1 MNPELQ
7 THGSQRSIE
16 IDWPSDTDSSILHDP
31 QTYDLDYLQEAVPQN
46 NDDLSTLLGLDTCDS
61 DSTAKTLQQSSC
73 SETQFTAEETQT
85 RLIGATQPTTGVL
98 PPTANADE
106 STPHPIHST
115 PELAIQKASETNTK
129 GGDDQPKPEV
139 KSMQELEAQLRF
151 LRHKLQK
158 GFLPIAGQPKA
169 DEMKTMSAYLKKLEH
184 IGDPPQSILRA
195 TRITKLLKKITNLDE
210 IPRNGKYSFK
220 DRATALLEKWGTSL
234 EKEDQTTSSTGRPIK
249 HDGTGL
255 SAIADEQKPANRAD
269 SQNLLGNEAPT
280 SATGLMEKR
289 ALNMVVRSER
299 SASDHNNESIG
310 TPANEHSKPTPPP
323 SPAPHDSRE
332 PNRAVIDLTDDDE
345 VDVATGLEPPCHP
358 TDPQSLRPSVA
369 RSTQASRS
377 PPPSST
383 NSEPISTTTR
393 KIQASPKSA
402 SAKSDTKKRK
412 RSKATN
418 DERALVSASNS
429 SGNHNMDNTPNRQRP
444 QRKTSPGK
452 HLTNEIL
459 WMSGSVSKIEKMI
472 KETEEEIDTIR
483 EKRVRL
489 LKENEAEMQA
499 ARRRM
504 NESINLKEYLLAWG
518 AQDERVTE
526 EWSSP
531 K

>member
-1 MNPELQ
+1 MNPEPQ
-7 THGSQRSIE
+7 THDSQPSIE
-16 IDWPSDTDSSILHDP
+16 IDWPSDTDPPTLHDL
-31 QTYDLDYLQEAVPQN
+31 QTYDSDYLQEAVPQN
-46 NDDLSTLLGLDTCDS
+46 GDDLSALLGLDTCDS
-61 DSTAKTLQQSSC
+61 DSTAKTLQQRIESSC

-85 RLIGATQPTTGVL
+85 RPIGATQPTTGVL
-98 PPTANADE
+98 PPMADADD

-115 PELAIQKASETNTK
+115 PESAIQKASETNTK

-139 KSMQELEAQLRF
+139 KSIKAQLRF

-158 GFLPIAGQPKA
+158 GFLPTTGQPEA
-169 DEMKTMSAYLKKLEH
+169 DEMKTMSAYLKKLEQ
-184 IGDPPQSILRA
+184 IRDPPQSILRA

-220 DRATALLEKWGTSL
+220 DRATTLLEKWGTSS

-255 SAIADEQKPANRAD
+255 SAIADEEKAANTVD
-269 SQNLLGNEAPT
+269 SQKLLGNEEPT
-280 SATGLMEKR
+280 SATGLMEER

-299 SASDHNNESIG
+299 PASDHNNESIS

-323 SPAPHDSRE
+323 SPAPHDSRK

-345 VDVATGLEPPCHP
+345 VDMATGSELPCYP

-369 RSTQASRS
+369 KSTQASRS
-377 PPPSST
+377 PSPSST

-418 DERALVSASNS
+418 DERAPVSASNS
-429 SGNHNMDNTPNRQRP
+429 SAGNHNMDNTLNRQRP

-459 WMSGSVSKIEKMI
+459 WISGSVSKIEKII
-472 KETEEEIDTIR
+472 KETEKEIDTIK

-504 NESINLKEYLLAWG
+504 NKSINLKEYLLA
-518 AQDERVTE
+518 
-526 EWSSP
+526 
-531 K
+531 